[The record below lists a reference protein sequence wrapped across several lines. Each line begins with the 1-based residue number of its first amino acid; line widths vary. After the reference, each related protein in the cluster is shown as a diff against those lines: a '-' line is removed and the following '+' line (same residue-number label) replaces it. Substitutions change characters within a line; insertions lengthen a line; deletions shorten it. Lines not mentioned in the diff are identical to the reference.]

1 VNPLSEADLNVIFY
15 TLFLLL
21 GLPISYKYAKFTV
34 SHTGMVLPHFFV
46 SLMLNLCIGTVGI
59 VGWIFFSVKISR
71 AFTIGGIYLGAWI
84 ISISLMALLVLL
96 LVKRKS
102 MIQRFHYHYG
112 R

>member
-1 VNPLSEADLNVIFY
+1 MSEADLNVIFY

-46 SLMLNLCIGTVGI
+46 SLMLNLCIGSVGI
-59 VGWIFFSVKISR
+59 VGWIFFSVRISR

-84 ISISLMALLVLL
+84 ISISLVALFVLL

-102 MIQRFHYHYG
+102 MIQRFHYQYG